1 MRIAGNIIAL
11 LPLVQFAGFLLNY
24 DYFTERIYLI
34 IPFASWRNVDVY
46 AGITAGLIPFVVL
59 LSLFSWSG
67 SKKVE
72 SVRKGLLLAGVLMY
86 AGVIFLDVY
95 HSFEVTGNLFEIIT
109 GFSISLPGMLSV
121 LFILPGLLVLLKVF
135 RPAGRLHYLVIL
147 PLLVLSLL
155 LPVVLTKTS
164 AAERGPQLSYLSQ
177 HTPDFKLLE
186 AGLPMKE
193 SREITVLMASTC
205 NHCRELARKIAAT
218 YVKNPDIP
226 FRISVYGTV
235 KEYEFF
241 LKYLHWPE
249 GLVVERSENISFA
262 VQVTGGLFP
271 AALWRTQDEIQYMLS
286 GSTINLFALDE
297 PLSYFK

>member
-1 MRIAGNIIAL
+1 MRFIVIIIVL
-11 LPLVQFAGFLLNY
+11 LPLIQFTGFLLNY
-24 DYFTERIYLI
+24 DYFIERIYLI
-34 IPFASWRNVDVY
+34 IPFAVWSNVHVY
-46 AGITAGLIPFVVL
+46 AGIIAGTIPFIVL
-59 LSLFSWSG
+59 LSLFRWRG

-72 SVRKGLLLAGVLMY
+72 GLRKGLLLAGVLLY
-86 AGVIFLDVY
+86 AGSIFLDVY
-95 HSFEVTGNLFEIIT
+95 QSFEVTGNLFEIIT
-109 GFSISLPGMLSV
+109 GFSISLPGILSV

-135 RPAGRLHYLVIL
+135 RPAGRLHFLFIL
-147 PLLVLSLL
+147 PLLILSLI
-155 LPVVLTKTS
+155 LPVVLTRTS
-164 AAERGPQLSYLSQ
+164 AAERGPKLSYLSQ
-177 HTPDFKLLE
+177 HSPDFKLVE
-186 AGLPMKE
+186 AGLPIKE
-193 SREITVLMASTC
+193 SREITVLMAATC

-226 FRISVYGTV
+226 FRISVFGTE

-249 GLVVERSENISFA
+249 GLAVEHSENISFA

-271 AALWRTQDEIQYMLS
+271 AAVWRTRDEIQYMLS